1 MAALLRKHK
10 SIRSTFF
17 STRTKSDVRQ
27 LEQRRLL
34 IEPTALYCYSVG
46 RNITSQLD
54 PRHMLAGI
62 ELDEGLDEEFEETDE
77 EVIDDG

>member
-1 MAALLRKHK
+1 MAALLRKYK
-10 SIRSTFF
+10 SIRSSFF

-54 PRHMLAGI
+54 PRHIWLA
-62 ELDEGLDEEFEETDE
+62 LSWTKVLTRNSKRRTKK
-77 EVIDDG
+77 